1 MAPASSAGC
10 GPCTRTSRSV
20 QSKGTDL
27 NNKVQWRQG
36 CQDSGLV
43 LGCHARVES
52 LRRPARGSSF
62 VSTPPPAQGET
73 SRPPAH
79 VPTPRAVD
87 SVIPVSGVL
96 SVRAASSMLCAL
108 RMPRVAVWGPVL
120 AGPWLVEWRNPYIQY
135 KLTPSS
141 IQTSSVASRPLT
153 PGASRTSARHH
164 AHRDLRPP

>member
-1 MAPASSAGC
+1 MDQSSSSRASVPARRAAYVPLRARPEAESARRAL
-10 GPCTRTSRSV
+10 RTSSSSIRSTSPAPWRRRV
-20 QSKGTDL
+20 LPDVDLALGLQDRSSKGTDL

-108 RMPRVAVWGPVL
+108 RMPRV
-120 AGPWLVEWRNPYIQY
+120 
-135 KLTPSS
+135 
-141 IQTSSVASRPLT
+141 
-153 PGASRTSARHH
+153 GACARW
-164 AHRDLRPP
+164 